1 MICWTNKF
9 RCLTNDGS
17 TRTEPSNHKE
27 NAMKRYEQ
35 ELVRDRKTL
44 DFEKAVKSNGKKG
57 FRVINFHVISPKWD
71 DVPEMFALMERE
83 VP

>member
-1 MICWTNKF
+1 
-9 RCLTNDGS
+9 
-17 TRTEPSNHKE
+17 
-27 NAMKRYEQ
+27 MKRYEQ